1 MNYILGVLGSEEKD
15 ESGKLV
21 YGMQIEITQEV
32 YDWLDNH
39 DIEYT
44 EKREKIFLCNN
55 LKYIDLGVKLE
66 TVEDEEID
74 LDIEF
79 LVMGEGGEA

>member
-15 ESGKLV
+15 ESGNLI
-21 YGMQIEITQEV
+21 YGMQIEVTQEV

-44 EKREKIFLCNN
+44 AKREKIFLCNN

-66 TVEDEEID
+66 AVEDID
-74 LDIEF
+74 LDIEL

>member
-1 MNYILGVLGSEEKD
+1 MNYILGVLGSEDKD

-21 YGMQIEITQEV
+21 YKIQIEISQEV

-44 EKREKIFLCNN
+44 ATREKIFLCNN
-55 LKYIDLGVKLE
+55 LKYIDLGTKLE
-66 TVEDEEID
+66 IVDDEDLQVLI
-74 LDIEF
+74 
-79 LVMGEGGEA
+79 MANGGEA